1 MALPKI
7 QQPLFELTVPSTK
20 KKVKYRPFTVKEE
33 KVLLIAQES
42 KEIDQI
48 ILSIKQIINNCVQ
61 DIDVEKLA
69 MFDMEYI
76 LLNLRARSVNN
87 LIEFKIK
94 DSETEEEVEL
104 AINVDEVEV
113 FENKEHNKN
122 IKLGDDIIIGMKY
135 PQIDQLKILKDAKTE
150 LEQNEALFKMMIG
163 CIDTVVQG
171 EEVYRLSDFTE
182 KEVDEFID
190 GFTTEHINQIKK
202 FFDTMPVLRFEKK
215 YTRKD
220 GVVKTFV
227 AQGTETFFI

>member
-7 QQPLFELTVPSTK
+7 QQPLFEITVPSTK

-33 KVLLIAQES
+33 KILLIAQES
-42 KEIDQI
+42 KDISQI
-48 ILSIKQIINNCVQ
+48 ILSIKQIIGNCIA

-76 LLNLRARSVNN
+76 LLNLRARSVSD

-94 DSETEEEVEL
+94 DSETEEEIEL
-104 AINVDEVEV
+104 AIDIDEIEI
-113 FENKEHNKN
+113 KEFDGHTKT
-122 IKLGDDIIIGMKY
+122 LVLSDDITLGMKY
-135 PQIDQLKILKDAKTE
+135 PHIDQLSALSGEDVNVEQAK
-150 LEQNEALFKMMIG
+150 FDMMLG

-171 EEVYRLSDFTE
+171 EEVYKLSDFTDE
-182 KEVDEFID
+182 EVEEFVD
-190 GFTTEHINQIKK
+190 SFNSEHIKK
-202 FFDTMPVLRFEKK
+202 LKHFFETMPVMKFEKE

-220 GVVKTFV
+220 GTTRKFV